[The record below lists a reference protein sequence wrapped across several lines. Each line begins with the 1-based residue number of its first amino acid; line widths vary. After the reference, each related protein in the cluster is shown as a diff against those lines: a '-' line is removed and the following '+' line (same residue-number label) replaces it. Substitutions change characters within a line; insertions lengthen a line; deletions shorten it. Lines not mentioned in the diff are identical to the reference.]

1 MNSNMKIIYLTFLAG
16 VALVAPMRAQTNISD
31 VEKMSSQEFSQMLDR
46 NLGEAKTEPAP
57 KLTPAPVQSV
67 SQEPVANPQ
76 TSRPWINRLIAGE
89 FE

>member
-1 MNSNMKIIYLTFLAG
+1 MKIIYLTFLAG
-16 VALVAPMRAQTNISD
+16 IALVAPLRAQTDIG
-31 VEKMSSQEFSQMLDR
+31 KMSSQEFSQMLDR